1 MALAT
6 CPLQICFYSLFAFLD
21 TDFNSTV
28 VEGVVPAN
36 LEMTFGIE
44 IFDNQKVEREEN
56 FVIILNSTSVG
67 DRDCA
72 QGLIPATARN
82 DLPCERKYAFFN

>member
-1 MALAT
+1 MPP
-6 CPLQICFYSLFAFLD
+6 CRPVSSLHLLFLD

-36 LEMTFGIE
+36 MEMTFGIE

-56 FVIILNSTSVG
+56 FVIILNSTSLG
-67 DRDCA
+67 HRRCA

-82 DLPCERKYAFFN
+82 DLPCEKICFLQLSHY